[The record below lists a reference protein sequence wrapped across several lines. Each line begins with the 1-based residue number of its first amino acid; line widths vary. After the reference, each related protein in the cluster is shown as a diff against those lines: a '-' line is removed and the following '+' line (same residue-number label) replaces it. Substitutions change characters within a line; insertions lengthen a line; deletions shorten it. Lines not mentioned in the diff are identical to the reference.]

1 MIKISVIVPVYNV
14 EKYLPNC
21 LQSLVNQNYNDY
33 EIIII
38 NDGSTDNSEKII
50 KDYKTKYPKLI
61 KYYKKDN
68 GGLSSARN
76 LGIVKSIGEYL
87 LFVDSDDS
95 LEINALNTLANHI
108 NKKKLDIVVFNLY
121 SIKDNI
127 KEEIQ
132 TFNTNI
138 NDKIKKYIIG
148 NPSACNKLIK
158 KDLFIK
164 NNLKFKEGIYYE
176 DLMLMPI
183 LIKYTNKIDF
193 INKNLYNYYIRS
205 DSITNKINYN
215 KKMDSIFI
223 IVEELYKELNDNYK
237 EEIEFLYIE
246 HLLRNASLRYIDY
259 KKYDKINNIIN
270 LMKDKY
276 KFWYKNIYFKKY
288 YNIKQK
294 IMCYLI
300 YNKKFKIIKIIRK
313 R

>member
-108 NKKKLDIVVFNLY
+108 NKKKLDIIVFNLY
-121 SIKDNI
+121 SVKDNI

-205 DSITNKINYN
+205 NSITNKINYN

>member
-108 NKKKLDIVVFNLY
+108 NKKKLDIIVFNLY

-215 KKMDSIFI
+215 KKMNSIFI